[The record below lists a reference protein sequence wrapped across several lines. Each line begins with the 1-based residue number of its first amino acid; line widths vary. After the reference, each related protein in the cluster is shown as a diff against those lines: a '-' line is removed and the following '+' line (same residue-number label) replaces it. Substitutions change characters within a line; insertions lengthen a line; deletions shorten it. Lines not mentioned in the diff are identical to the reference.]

1 MADRRS
7 ALLLDM
13 IVGKWLS
20 QAICVA
26 AELGIADLLKEGPHS
41 SAELAAKTGAS
52 EDGVYNV

>member
-26 AELGIADLLKEGPHS
+26 AELGIGWKRMAL
-41 SAELAAKTGAS
+41 SAQRGLSA
-52 EDGVYNV
+52 NVPDFGGLTRRVT